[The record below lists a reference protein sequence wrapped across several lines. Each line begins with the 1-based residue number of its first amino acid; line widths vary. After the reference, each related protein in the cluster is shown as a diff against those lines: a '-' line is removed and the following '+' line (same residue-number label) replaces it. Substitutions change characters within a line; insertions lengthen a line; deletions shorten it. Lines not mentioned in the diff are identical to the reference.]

1 MGELKLVDAA
11 REHLLA
17 DGVIPR
23 HLEKQVRPQVLQ
35 SWRRSLRSGAQLANP
50 TLTFRGEHHA
60 RAALRLAADP
70 VLSRLAE
77 QLAGLEAGVLL
88 ADHEATLVHRWTPD
102 RSIAPLFDRI
112 NANMGFDNS
121 EESIG
126 TNGCGSV
133 IETNAAI
140 QVSGPEHLAEALRPF
155 TCVGVP
161 VHHPVTRRLEG
172 VITLSCRATSGN
184 ALLTPLMT
192 STAQEVESRL
202 LAQATTSERQLLDAY
217 LVAIGSRRA
226 PMAAVGQDIFIAGPK
241 VTDLLEG
248 IDRAMLWEYVRSVAM
263 GSRGDGAQS
272 GLPTGG
278 RFRIA
283 HCHPV
288 ERDGTVIGAVVEFEI
303 GRPTHDQV
311 GAPDA
316 TLPHPTVILPGQS
329 PALVTAI
336 AHATRLAA
344 RGVPMI
350 VEGESGVGKFALAKA
365 VLAAAAV
372 PEADT
377 LILDASATGWAEEAT
392 HFVNKLRAAL
402 ESGPEAVL
410 LRHIEQLTPEA
421 AAATASL
428 LEPDDEGDP
437 RLPRIVA
444 TLTTG
449 GGEPSHSLRRL
460 VDTIGVGRVSLPP
473 LRDRHEDIAPTAA
486 AMLEKHRGERQLH
499 FASATLRCLMR
510 APWPGNLRQ
519 LDTTIRGVL
528 SACIG
533 PEIGPDALPVELQGN
548 SRKRTLSAMEELELG
563 AILTALKQHH
573 GNKVAAAQSIGIS
586 RSTLYRK
593 LQAYRIDPDKQYF

>member
-23 HLEKQVRPQVLQ
+23 HLEKQVRPAVLQ
-35 SWRRSLRSGAQLANP
+35 SWKRSLMSGAQLANP
-50 TLTFRGEHHA
+50 TLTFKGEHHA

-88 ADHEATLVHRWTPD
+88 ADHEATLVHRWIPD
-102 RSIAPLFDRI
+102 RSIAPMFDRI
-112 NANMGFDNS
+112 NANAGFDNS

-133 IETNAAI
+133 TETGTSI
-140 QVSGPEHLAEALRPF
+140 QVVGPEHLAEALRPF

-161 VHHPVTRRLEG
+161 VHHPVTRRLEA

-184 ALLTPLMT
+184 PLLTPLMT

-202 LAQATTSERQLLDAY
+202 LAQASTSERQLLDAY

-226 PMAAVGQDIFIAGPK
+226 PIAAVGQDIFIAGPK

-248 IDRAMLWEYVRSVAM
+248 VDRAMLWEHVRGVAM
-263 GSRGDGAQS
+263 GSRSDAARFGLAAGA
-272 GLPTGG
+272 
-278 RFRIA
+278 RFRISQ
-283 HCHPV
+283 CHPV
-288 ERDGTVIGAVVEFEI
+288 ERDGTVIGALVEFEI
-303 GRPTHDQV
+303 GREEREDS
-311 GAPDA
+311 GGPDA
-316 TLPHPTVILPGQS
+316 ALPRPTVTLPGAS

-344 RGVPMI
+344 KGVPMI

-365 VLAAAAV
+365 VLAAAPVAESDIV
-372 PEADT
+372 V
-377 LILDASATGWAEEAT
+377 IDAAAGWTDSATQ
-392 HFVNKLRAAL
+392 FVSELRAAVAAA
-402 ESGPEAVL
+402 PEAVL
-410 LRHIEQLTPEA
+410 LRHLEQLGPEA

-428 LEPDDEGDP
+428 LEAGDDDAVQ
-437 RLPRIVA
+437 LPRIVA

-449 GGEPSHSLRRL
+449 GGEPSHALRRL
-460 VDTIGVGRVSLPP
+460 VDTIGVGRVTLPP
-473 LRDRHEDIAPTAA
+473 LRDRHEDVGTTAA
-486 AMLEKHRGERQLH
+486 AMLEKHRGDRQL
-499 FASATLRCLMR
+499 FFSSAALRCLMR

-519 LDTTIRGVL
+519 LDATIRGVI
-528 SACIG
+528 STCIG
-533 PEIGPDALPVELQGN
+533 PEITPDALPVELQGN
-548 SRKRTLSAMEELELG
+548 SRKRELSALEELELG
-563 AILTALKQHH
+563 AILNALKQHH

-593 LQAYRIDPDKQYF
+593 LQAYRLDPDTQYF

>member
-1 MGELKLVDAA
+1 M
-11 REHLLA
+11 
-17 DGVIPR
+17 
-23 HLEKQVRPQVLQ
+23 
-35 SWRRSLRSGAQLANP
+35 SGAQLANP
-50 TLTFRGEHHA
+50 TLTFKGEHHA

-102 RSIAPLFDRI
+102 RSIAPMFDRI
-112 NANMGFDNS
+112 NANAGFDNS

-133 IETNAAI
+133 IETGTSI
-140 QVSGPEHLAEALRPF
+140 QVAGPEHLAEALRPF

-161 VHHPVTRRLEG
+161 VHHPVTRRLEA

-184 ALLTPLMT
+184 PLLTPLMT

-202 LAQATTSERQLLDAY
+202 LAQASTSERQLLDAY

-226 PMAAVGQDIFIAGPK
+226 PIAAVGQDIFIAGPK

-248 IDRAMLWEYVRSVAM
+248 VDRAMLWEHVRGVAM
-263 GSRGDGAQS
+263 GSRSDAARFGLATGA
-272 GLPTGG
+272 
-278 RFRIA
+278 RFRISQ
-283 HCHPV
+283 CHPV
-288 ERDGTVIGAVVEFEI
+288 ERDGTVIGALVEFEI
-303 GRPTHDQV
+303 GRQDHEEP
-311 GAPDA
+311 GGPDA
-316 TLPHPTVILPGQS
+316 TLPRPTVTLPGAS

-344 RGVPMI
+344 KGVPMI

-365 VLAAAAV
+365 VLAAAPVAETDV
-372 PEADT
+372 VV
-377 LILDASATGWAEEAT
+377 IDAAAGWTDSANQ
-392 HFVNKLRAAL
+392 FVSELRAAVAAK
-402 ESGPEAVL
+402 PEALL
-410 LRHIEQLTPEA
+410 LRHLEQLAPEA

-428 LEPDDEGDP
+428 LEAGDDAAVQ
-437 RLPRIVA
+437 LPRIVA

-449 GGEPSHSLRRL
+449 GGEPSHALRRL
-460 VDTIGVGRVSLPP
+460 VDTIGVGRVTLPP
-473 LRDRHEDIAPTAA
+473 LRDRHEDVGTTAA
-486 AMLEKHRGERQLH
+486 AMLEKHRGDRPL
-499 FASATLRCLMR
+499 FFSSAALRCLMR

-519 LDTTIRGVL
+519 LDATIRGVI
-528 SACIG
+528 STCIG
-533 PEIGPDALPVELQGN
+533 PEITPDALPVELQGN
-548 SRKRTLSAMEELELG
+548 SRKRELSALEELELG
-563 AILTALKQHH
+563 AILTALKQHR

-593 LQAYRIDPDKQYF
+593 LQAYRLDPDTQYF